1 MHRNT
6 AQNYGSDNRDIGTIC
21 QTMPPIL
28 AGFFCYRTF
37 LVAFCSMNRRSMHPI
52 TDTATHAMIALR
64 SIVRHRQHDENKDN
78 TEEFANL
85 KRYTLQR

>member
-6 AQNYGSDNRDIGTIC
+6 AQNYGKFNRDIGTIC

-28 AGFFCYRTF
+28 AGFLCYQTF
-37 LVAFCSMNRRSMHPI
+37 LVAFCSMNRRSIHPL
-52 TDTATHAMIALR
+52 TGTATHAMIAHR
-64 SIVRHRQHDENKDN
+64 SRARHRQHNENEDN